1 MKIDSANRVVS
12 AAVGELAAF
21 VLPRRGGGRVAGAWR
36 SEAGRRWHGI
46 IQSEQA
52 GRFAREVPVRGEL
65 RRGGWTIGLEGR
77 CDLVSAG
84 GGGRPPGFGEIKT
97 VTDPLPLPGAELRA
111 RHPAYFRQ
119 LAIYRLIAAESGP
132 AAPAPA
138 DCFLLFI
145 DIDAGIRQT
154 VPLAEDDLR
163 DLEHHLAT
171 FTEFLETVAGR
182 REGRRN
188 LAWRGF
194 LEHPRES
201 QPEAAELLRRATAAA
216 RVVGFEAP
224 TGFGKTRIVLEH
236 ALAALRDGQADRI
249 VYLTGKTS
257 GQEQACAEIDA
268 LFPGGGGIRAY
279 RMRNHREHWSVCPL
293 DGCLA
298 DQCAPPGEGGREVP
312 LADLA
317 RGGPRPDEAWR
328 EVRSAAE
335 ACSQCPYALSKA
347 RLSLSDLWIAD
358 YNYLFAPSSRHVFL
372 EAPGFDPA
380 RTWLLVDEA
389 HNLSERVSSA
399 LGGRISERQL
409 RGAAAELRARS
420 GPPLPRK
427 TLECLAREID
437 RLREGEVVS
446 AGDAYLLIDLFESA
460 AAALAEAPLPW
471 RDLTEETV
479 RTLQTLSTVPFLFER
494 ESLEPLFWRPEPGR
508 LEWLPL
514 RPGPWI
520 AGSLAGFA
528 QTVFFS
534 ATLHPFE
541 SFVAEFGLEADEC
554 APVRIEPTGSNRFRI
569 AIDARASTTLRNRS
583 THYGRTAGA
592 IESLAAAADSCV
604 AVFLSSYEYAEAV
617 RTYLEAM
624 APHLATTLQPRDPS
638 AAERE
643 RFAREEPLCNDVL
656 FLMLGGSF
664 AEAIDTFGGVVRTA
678 MIVGPGLPEM
688 SGLNRIRMEARP
700 DRETG
705 FHEVCRIPG
714 MRRVNQ
720 AIGRFVRHADHRA
733 TIVLHDKRF
742 LEPEYRALLR
752 PDLGE
757 PAIIRTDRQWRD
769 WLAG

>member
-1 MKIDSANRVVS
+1 MKIDCANRVVS
-12 AAVGELAAF
+12 AAVRELAGF
-21 VLPRRGGGRVAGAWR
+21 VLPRRGGGRGGGAWR
-36 SEAGRRWHGI
+36 TEAGRRWHGI

-52 GRFAREVPVRGEL
+52 DRFAREVPVRGEL
-65 RRGGWTIGLEGR
+65 RRGGWTIRLEGR
-77 CDLVSAG
+77 CDLVSVPG
-84 GGGRPPGFGEIKT
+84 GDHPPGFGEIKT
-97 VTDPLPLPGAELRA
+97 VTDPLPMAGAELRG
-111 RHPAYFRQ
+111 RYPAYFRQ
-119 LAIYRLIAAESGP
+119 LAIYHLIAAENEP
-132 AAPAPA
+132 AASSPA

-154 VPLAEDDLR
+154 VPLAEEDLP
-163 DLEHHLAT
+163 DLERHLAT
-171 FTEFLETVAGR
+171 FTEFLETVVERRAGR
-182 REGRRN
+182 RK
-188 LAWRGF
+188 LAWRSF
-194 LEHPRES
+194 LDHPRES
-201 QPEAAELLRRATAAA
+201 QPEAAELLRRATGAAG
-216 RVVGFEAP
+216 VVGFEAP

-236 ALAALRDGQADRI
+236 GLGALRAGEADRI

-268 LFPGGGGIRAY
+268 LFPDGGGIRTY
-279 RMRNHREHWSVCPL
+279 RMRNHREHWSVCAL

-298 DQCAPPGEGGREVP
+298 DQCAPPGDDDREVP
-312 LADLA
+312 LVDLA
-317 RGGPRPDEAWR
+317 RGGPHPDEAWSR
-328 EVRSAAE
+328 VRSAAE
-335 ACSQCPYALSKA
+335 GYSQCPYALSKA
-347 RLSLSDLWIAD
+347 QLSLSDLWIAD

-372 EAPGFDPA
+372 EEPGFDPA
-380 RTWLLVDEA
+380 RTWILIDEA

-399 LGGRISERQL
+399 LGGRVSERQL
-409 RGAAAELRARS
+409 RNAAADLRTLA

-427 TLECLAREID
+427 TLESLAREID
-437 RLREGEVVS
+437 RLREGAVVS
-446 AGDAYLLIDLFESA
+446 TGDAYLLIDLFESA

-471 RDLTEETV
+471 RDFTEETV
-479 RTLQTLSTVPFLFER
+479 RTLQILTSVSFLFER
-494 ESLEPLFWRPEPGR
+494 ESLEPLFWCPEPGR

-520 AGSLAGFA
+520 AESLAGFA
-528 QTVFFS
+528 QTIFFS

-541 SFVAEFGLEADEC
+541 SFVAEFGLEADQC
-554 APVRIEPTGSNRFRI
+554 APVRVEPTESNRFRI
-569 AIDARASTTLRNRS
+569 ALDARVSTTLRNRR

-604 AVFLSSYEYAEAV
+604 AVFFPSYEYAEAV

-638 AAERE
+638 AAGRE

-664 AEAIDTFGGVVRTA
+664 AEAVDAFGGVVRTA

-720 AIGRFVRHADHRA
+720 AIGRFVRHQDHRA

-757 PAIIRTDRQWRD
+757 PAIIRTDGQWRD